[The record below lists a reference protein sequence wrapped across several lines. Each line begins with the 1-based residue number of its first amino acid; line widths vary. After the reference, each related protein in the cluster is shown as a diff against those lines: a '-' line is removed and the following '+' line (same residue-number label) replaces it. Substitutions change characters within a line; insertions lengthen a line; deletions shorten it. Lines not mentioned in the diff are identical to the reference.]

1 MDKKLLEALSRPRRA
16 ARDEAKRKGA
26 KFYVAGEEL
35 DFVQPGVDVKRQLC
49 GGAELG
55 RHRGAAA
62 LVRERYLRLLSG
74 ASGAGAARGAR
85 CDRPVRQPFWKLMEP
100 YEIDQLGG
108 KLYKWLG
115 LIGEKAE
122 ARTEEA
128 AKNS

>member
-1 MDKKLLEALSRPRRA
+1 MDKKLLEALSARA
-16 ARDEAKRKGA
+16 EQRDEAKRKGA

-35 DFVQPGVDVKRQLC
+35 DFVQPGVDVKLSY
-49 GGAELG
+49 AEALL
-55 RHRGAAA
+55 RSCANVIYDCCPALQEPELHAA
-62 LVRERYLRLLSG
+62 LGVTDPY
-74 ASGAGAARGAR
+74 
-85 CDRPVRQPFWKLMEP
+85 DTVWKLMEP

>member
-1 MDKKLLEALSRPRRA
+1 MTDPY
-16 ARDEAKRKGA
+16 DT
-26 KFYVAGEEL
+26 V
-35 DFVQPGVDVKRQLC
+35 
-49 GGAELG
+49 
-55 RHRGAAA
+55 
-62 LVRERYLRLLSG
+62 
-74 ASGAGAARGAR
+74 
-85 CDRPVRQPFWKLMEP
+85 WKLMEP